1 MKKVSVLLAAAM
13 FLGLPMVA
21 SAGIVGDCVDC
32 HTMHNSEQGAPVA
45 MKGTAVAP
53 SATPNQNLL
62 RMDCIACHAQ
72 DPTGGT
78 KIVTAAGG
86 SVIPQ
91 VAHADAS
98 GNLAGGNFSE
108 LTTGGDRKGHNIVD
122 FFAADADNLYK
133 APGDYSNKRHD
144 FGGTTVPLTD
154 NTVASAASTAFTCAG
169 AVGCHGTRS
178 QMLSGY
184 TDPNNTIDLTLP
196 ANNATGA
203 DGPDFWVTTGKRQG
217 IAAITGAHHNNSDD
231 EVKNPAQNAIG
242 YHDGE
247 KVAAGY
253 RFIPG
258 LKGMGNPTE
267 RWQNNS
273 PTSHNEYFGSAT
285 NPGLLWGT
293 STCNACHIEGTTQ
306 QAGLGGSNRM
316 TLDSTLG
323 VPNQSMSGF
332 CVTCHGEFHSSG
344 TGADRLVA
352 GGKNGTSGAFLR
364 HPSDHVI
371 PNAGEYAAYTNYD
384 VTAPVA
390 RPVLASA
397 VSDAVVPGTDLVMCL
412 SCHVPHASEFDGML
426 RFDYALMT
434 AGNFADI
441 PTAQAA
447 GGCMA
452 CHTTKGV
459 LPANR

>member
-86 SVIPQ
+86 SLIPQ

-98 GNLAGGNFSE
+98 GDLAGGNFTA
-108 LTTGGDRKGHNIVD
+108 LTVGGDRKGHNVVD

-133 APGDYSNKRHD
+133 APGDYSNKRHSFD
-144 FGGTTVPLTD
+144 TVSVAGTAGGG
-154 NTVASAASTAFTCAG
+154 AAVTANTAFTCAG

-184 TDPNNTIDLTLP
+184 TDPNTTAGFNGNVAGED
-196 ANNATGA
+196 GA
-203 DGPDFWVTTGKRQG
+203 DFWVTTLKRQG
-217 IAAITGAHHNNSDD
+217 IAAITGAHHNNTGDT
-231 EVKNPAQNAIG
+231 VKNPAQNAIG

-267 RWQNNS
+267 PWQNNS

-285 NPGLLWGT
+285 NPAILTGT
-293 STCNACHIEGTTQ
+293 STCNVCHIEGTTQ
-306 QAGLGGSNRM
+306 MAALGGSNRM
-316 TLDSTLG
+316 TLNSTLA

-332 CVTCHGEFHSSG
+332 CVTCHGEFHTSG
-344 TGADRLVA
+344 TGTDRLVA

-371 PNAGEYAAYTNYD
+371 PNSGEYAAYTSYD

-426 RFDYALMT
+426 RFDYELMT
-434 AGNFADI
+434 AGDYASI
-441 PTAQAA
+441 AAAQAE

-459 LPANR
+459 LPELR